1 MKKIAQEVN
10 ETLKDTGKRFKHF
23 FTVRT
28 IWSLLVSA
36 LIVAAVVVTHVLG
49 WANKVAGVSKYL
61 VCLINSV
68 AWIAGGV
75 LLSKLVDLVMALTLR
90 GSQRAQTIEK
100 LVHSGVKYIA
110 AIVVVI
116 GLLVVWL
123 GEEYVAGVV
132 GGVGVLALIVGLGA
146 QKLIGDIIAGV
157 FMVFEGHME
166 VGDWV
171 DIEGWRGQVEEIG
184 IRTTILVDGCGNIK
198 VLTNS
203 SINEY
208 INLSRNDSIA
218 ECTFYVSYDVDVDKL
233 ETAIVT
239 TLPHLPE
246 QISTITQP
254 AEYKGIESIDGK
266 GYLVKVIAYTKEEDR
281 FQTQRDLY
289 RAMLLALQN
298 NGITVA
304 PDAIKVN
311 K

>member
-1 MKKIAQEVN
+1 MKNIAHEMN

-23 FTVRT
+23 FTIRT
-28 IWSLLVSA
+28 IWVTLLTAV
-36 LIVAAVVVTHVLG
+36 IVAAVVVVHVLG
-49 WANKVAGVSKYL
+49 WAAKIAEASKYL
-61 VCLINSV
+61 VCLLDSV

-75 LLSKLVDLVMALTLR
+75 LISKLVDLVMALTLR

-157 FMVFEGHME
+157 FMVFEGRLE

-171 DIEGWRGQVEEIG
+171 TIGDWRGQVEEIG
-184 IRTTILVDGCGNIK
+184 IRTTIVVDDCGNEK
-198 VLTNS
+198 VMTNS
-203 SINEY
+203 SINEFV
-208 INLSRNDSIA
+208 NLSRNDSIA
-218 ECTFYVSYDVDVDKL
+218 VCTFYVPYDVDVNKL
-233 ETAIVT
+233 EQVVLAA
-239 TLPHLPE
+239 LPALQE
-246 QISTITQP
+246 QIATMTQP
-254 AEYKGIESIDGK
+254 AAYKGIEAIDGK
-266 GYLVKVIAYTKEEDR
+266 GYLVKVIGFSKEEDR

-298 NGITVA
+298 NGISVA

-311 K
+311 N